1 MVIEAIFFHDFTFV
15 PGDGFGRDFVQGG
28 DFTDIKA
35 MNNSEATATCDFD
48 TFCAGS
54 CCRLSLSRPAGPEPD
69 LRTFLA
75 PGQGW
80 PTSCQY

>member
-35 MNNSEATATCDFD
+35 MNNSGGD
-48 TFCAGS
+48 GN
-54 CCRLSLSRPAGPEPD
+54 
-69 LRTFLA
+69 LRF
-75 PGQGW
+75 
-80 PTSCQY
+80 

>member
-35 MNNSEATATCDFD
+35 MNNSAGDGNLRFCQHLVRAVAEDYRRVGPPCQNQ
-48 TFCAGS
+48 TFA
-54 CCRLSLSRPAGPEPD
+54 LS
-69 LRTFLA
+69 
-75 PGQGW
+75 
-80 PTSCQY
+80 